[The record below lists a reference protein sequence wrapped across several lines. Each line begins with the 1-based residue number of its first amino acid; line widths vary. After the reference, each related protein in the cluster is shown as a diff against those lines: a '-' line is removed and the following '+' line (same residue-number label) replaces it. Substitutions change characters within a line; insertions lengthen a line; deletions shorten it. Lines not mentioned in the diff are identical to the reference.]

1 MDKYKVKL
9 YPRARKDIEDIFSY
23 IALEKLSPENA
34 KRQTDRIWQELKSL
48 DTFPFSHQER
58 TEGRYAQRGYRQLII
73 DNYIVIYKIDETTKT
88 IYIVTVQYGGR
99 NI

>member
-48 DTFPFSHQER
+48 DTFPFSH
-58 TEGRYAQRGYRQLII
+58 GRVNLLSE
-73 DNYIVIYKIDETTKT
+73 NT
-88 IYIVTVQYGGR
+88 
-99 NI
+99 